1 MKHVKYLHIYV
12 YMYVYF
18 TLASLYAHID
28 TGDDRVMGN
37 YLCHH
42 NNSLLRQG
50 HCRQSG
56 EAWVAQSQR

>member
-1 MKHVKYLHIYV
+1 
-12 YMYVYF
+12 MYVYF

-50 HCRQSG
+50 HCRQSEEG
-56 EAWVAQSQR
+56 LGRADQ